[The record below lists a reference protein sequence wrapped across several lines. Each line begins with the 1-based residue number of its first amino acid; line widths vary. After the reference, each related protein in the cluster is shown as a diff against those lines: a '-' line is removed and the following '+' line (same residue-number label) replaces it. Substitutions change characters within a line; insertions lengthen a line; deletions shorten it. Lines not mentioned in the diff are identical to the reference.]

1 MLCVIPV
8 ASRMLACIG
17 HREPVAIS
25 VITKSRLIA
34 ERIGDVR
41 ERTEGIVCNVNRA
54 AQRIRLLD

>member
-1 MLCVIPV
+1 MLV
-8 ASRMLACIG
+8 CIG